1 MYYIADM
8 EEPIKDDQSLCGI
21 LKSPTKIHLLNE
33 ETRPV
38 RYKTK
43 EEI

>member
-1 MYYIADM
+1 M
-8 EEPIKDDQSLCGI
+8 EEPIKDDQLMCGK
-21 LKSPTKIHLLNE
+21 LKLHTKIHLLNE

-38 RYKTK
+38 RYKTN

>member
-1 MYYIADM
+1 M
-8 EEPIKDDQSLCGI
+8 EEPIKNDQLMCGK

-38 RYKTK
+38 RYKTN